1 VVDGD
6 TFVLAG
12 GERVRLIGIDTPETV
27 HPHKPIE
34 HLGPE
39 ASEFA
44 KRLLSGQMVRL
55 EFDVQERD
63 RYGRLLAYVYLED
76 GTFVNAEILRQGYGV
91 LLTVP
96 PNVKFAEEFLEI
108 QRQAREA
115 GRGLWKGER
124 EDD

>member
-1 VVDGD
+1 
-6 TFVLAG
+6 
-12 GERVRLIGIDTPETV
+12 
-27 HPHKPIE
+27 
-34 HLGPE
+34 
-39 ASEFA
+39 
-44 KRLLSGQMVRL
+44 MVRL